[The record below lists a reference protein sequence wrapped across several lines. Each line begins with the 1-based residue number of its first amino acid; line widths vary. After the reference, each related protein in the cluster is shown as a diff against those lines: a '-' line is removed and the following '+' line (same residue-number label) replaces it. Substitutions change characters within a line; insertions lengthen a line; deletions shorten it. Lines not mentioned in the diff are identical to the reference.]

1 MIRLGATTFTSFYPR
16 AIYRVPSRRHHDHH
30 HWKGSIILLYFPP
43 PTTDYH
49 ETIIMTGNKVK
60 LRSNLSPSR
69 VTRAGSV
76 PRYAGKK
83 GGLVSAAS
91 VLCDIPWCACHW
103 PPRTVCD
110 RMRINQSIRGGPTI
124 VTWKIATGHQLSII
138 NWSLHMHYQRR
149 TWSPGYGNNRIII
162 T

>member
-1 MIRLGATTFTSFYPR
+1 MTRLGATTFPSFYPR

-43 PTTDYH
+43 PTTDYPK
-49 ETIIMTGNKVK
+49 TILMTGNKVK

-83 GGLVSAAS
+83 GGLAGWSRLPQSCVTFHDVPVTGHR
-91 VLCDIPWCACHW
+91 VLCVIECEL
-103 PPRTVCD
+103 
-110 RMRINQSIRGGPTI
+110 INQSEED
-124 VTWKIATGHQLSII
+124 
-138 NWSLHMHYQRR
+138 QR
-149 TWSPGYGNNRIII
+149 S
-162 T
+162 